1 MSKISPFLFI
11 ILLMFGCE
19 EKHFTQVYDNSV
31 KGNIVKEVRL
41 SVTDLKLRKDLMQL
55 FRTEGIRVTD
65 EAPYTL
71 EVEAEKYPRHCNNP
85 LTCSYD
91 ATYDGFMKIRLL
103 RGMHALYMT
112 QQDYHGVFHE
122 EDVLKLVN
130 RMYDDLDL
138 KK

>member
-1 MSKISPFLFI
+1 VSKISPFLFI

-19 EKHFTQVYDNSV
+19 EKHFTQIYDGSV
-31 KGNIVKEVRL
+31 KGSVIKEVRL
-41 SVTDLKLRKDLMQL
+41 SVTDIKLRKDLAKL
-55 FRTEGIRVTD
+55 LHEEGLSVTD
-65 EAPYTL
+65 SALYTL
-71 EVEAEKYPRHCNNP
+71 EVEAGKYPKHCNNP

-103 RGMHALYMT
+103 RGMHPLYMT

>member
-1 MSKISPFLFI
+1 MLKISPFLFI
-11 ILLMFGCE
+11 ILFLFGCE
-19 EKHFTQVYDNSV
+19 EKHFTRVYDSSV

-41 SVTDLKLRKDLMQL
+41 SATDLKLRNDLVQL
-55 FRTEGIRVTD
+55 LRTEGIHVTD

-91 ATYDGFMKIRLL
+91 ATYDGFIKIRLL
-103 RGMHALYMT
+103 RAMHPLYMT
-112 QQDYHGVFHE
+112 QQDYHGLFQE
-122 EDVLKLVN
+122 EDVLKLVD